1 MRIAYVI
8 PAWPP
13 LGSQPFV
20 VNEMVEVQD
29 AGHALV
35 VLPLYPGEA
44 GGVRHG
50 TFARLR
56 PASVLPAPLV
66 DGATLGLALRV
77 LVTRPWRVLRTL
89 AGAHRAA
96 GASPWAHVRLLA
108 VTPKALA
115 AAHRL
120 RALGVEHLHAHFAM
134 QTADTAA
141 IAGAVAGVPFS
152 FTAHAYDIYSTHPR
166 WRNATLGWKLR
177 RAARAFTVN
186 DYARD
191 LLRAMLPAAERAR
204 VQTVYVGI
212 PTELFHAEPPAPDD
226 GRLRLLCV
234 ARFQEKKGID
244 TLIDACAVLR
254 ERGCAFSLRVFGDG
268 PLRPALEAQVARHA
282 LGDHV
287 LIGQPIPQEEVAREM
302 RACHLF
308 VMPCRRDHNGDM
320 DGIPTVFMEAMATGR
335 PVVSCAVSGIPEL
348 VRDGETGVIV
358 PPNDTLALADA
369 IADLATA
376 PERRAFLGRQGR
388 ALVERQHDQRRNARR
403 VVALLV
409 SDGSAD
415 APAAGATRPA
425 ASSR

>member
-20 VNEMVEVQD
+20 VNEMVAVQE

-35 VLPLYPGEA
+35 VLPLYPGET

-50 TFARLR
+50 TFERLQ
-56 PASVLPAPLV
+56 PTAVLPAPLV
-66 DGATLGLALRV
+66 DAGTVGLALRT
-77 LVTRPWRVLRTL
+77 LVTRPWRVAKTL

-96 GASPWAHVRLLA
+96 GRSPWAHLRLLA

-141 IAGAVAGVPFS
+141 IAGAVAGIPFS

-177 RAARAFTVN
+177 HAARAFTVN

-191 LLRAMLPAAERAR
+191 LLRAMLPAAERER

-212 PTELFHAEPPAPDD
+212 PTELFRAEPPAPDD
-226 GRLRLLCV
+226 GTLRMLCV
-234 ARFQEKKGID
+234 ARFQEKKGLD

-254 ERGCAFSLRVFGDG
+254 ERGCRFTLRIFGDG
-268 PLRPALEAQVARHA
+268 PLRPALEEQVAHQE
-282 LGDHV
+282 LGDQV

-335 PVVSCAVSGIPEL
+335 PVVSCAVSGVPEL

-376 PERRAFLGRQGR
+376 PERRAYLGRQGR

-403 VVALLV
+403 VVALIV
-409 SDGSAD
+409 ADDAAGDAGD
-415 APAAGATRPA
+415 APRPA

>member
-1 MRIAYVI
+1 MRIAYII

-13 LGSQPFV
+13 LTSQPFV

-29 AGHALV
+29 AGHDLV
-35 VLPLYPGEA
+35 ALPLYPGET
-44 GGVRHG
+44 GGVQHG

-56 PASVLPAPLV
+56 PTAVLPAPLF
-66 DGATLGLALRV
+66 DAGTAALALRTV
-77 LVTRPWRVLRTL
+77 VTRPWRVLRAL

-96 GASPWAHVRLLA
+96 GRSPWAHARLVA

-134 QTADTAA
+134 QTADCAA
-141 IAGAVAGVPFS
+141 LAGAVAGIPFS

-166 WRNATLGWKLR
+166 WRNATLRWKLR
-177 RAARAFTVN
+177 HAARAFTVS

-191 LLRAMLPAAERAR
+191 LLRALLPAADRAR

-212 PTELFHAEPPAPDD
+212 PTELFHAQPPAPDD
-226 GRLRLLCV
+226 GTVRLLCV

-244 TLIDACAVLR
+244 TLIEACAVLR
-254 ERGCAFSLRVFGDG
+254 ERGVPFVLRVFGDG
-268 PLRPALEAQVARHA
+268 PLRPALEAQVVAHG
-282 LGDHV
+282 LGDQV

-320 DGIPTVFMEAMATGR
+320 DGIPTVFMEAMASGR

-348 VRDGETGVIV
+348 VRDGETGI
-358 PPNDTLALADA
+358 
-369 IADLATA
+369 
-376 PERRAFLGRQGR
+376 
-388 ALVERQHDQRRNARR
+388 LVQAN
-403 VVALLV
+403 
-409 SDGSAD
+409 D
-415 APAAGATRPA
+415 APALARALESLVGNPARRRALGLAGQSAVAARFALDANIEPLARKFGLAAAGANRVLRTA
-425 ASSR
+425 